1 MFEDIHMYNFENALY
16 AKGYLFLITELSEYI
31 EQNSIFFIATIV
43 VGIFKMFDIF
53 FTRISC

>member
-16 AKGYLFLITELSEYI
+16 AKGYQFLITELSEYI

-43 VGIFKMFDIF
+43 VGIDCRPDSH
-53 FTRISC
+53 TPP